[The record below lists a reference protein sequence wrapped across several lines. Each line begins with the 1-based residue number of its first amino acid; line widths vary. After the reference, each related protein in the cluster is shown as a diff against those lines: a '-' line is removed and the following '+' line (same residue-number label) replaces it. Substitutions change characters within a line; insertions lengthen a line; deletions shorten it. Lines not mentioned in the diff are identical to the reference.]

1 MVMDAN
7 TSPYRSFPLTS
18 AQCFEKGVD
27 LLLSDSA
34 GALLAEQ
41 KMGEEQM
48 QNLYGNVLEATF
60 LISSEVGV
68 HVRTE
73 EVRKLLLHKL
83 AGCDSERS
91 RFTLSE
97 TFGVTKSET

>member
-1 MVMDAN
+1 M
-7 TSPYRSFPLTS
+7 
-18 AQCFEKGVD
+18 
-27 LLLSDSA
+27 
-34 GALLAEQ
+34 AEQ

-83 AGCDSERS
+83 GSCKSEGLL
-91 RFTLSE
+91 FTLSE
-97 TFGVTKSET
+97 MFYVTELKAKRNVHSQEMNTYQTLEGLRC